1 MPIISGGID
10 LSNPEPHGK
19 ARLMAVRRDKA
30 IREIIQ
36 SFRRIL
42 RTVDLF
48 SAELKEKYN
57 ITGPQ
62 AGTLKIIASDGP
74 ISLTEVCN
82 RTFRHITTVGGIVD
96 RLERDGYVVK
106 DRDTRDR
113 RKLVLAVTPKGRKMV
128 SSAPFAGP
136 VRAMNAL
143 DRLPTNEIL
152 KINESMSTLL
162 RILGEEAN
170 DLS

>member
-1 MPIISGGID
+1 M
-10 LSNPEPHGK
+10 
-19 ARLMAVRRDKA
+19 ARHRDKA

-36 SFRRIL
+36 SFRKIL
-42 RTVDLF
+42 RTVDHF
-48 SAELKEKYN
+48 SAELKEKHS

-62 AGTLKIIASDGP
+62 AGTLKIIANNGP
-74 ISLTEVCN
+74 ISLTDVCN

-96 RLERDGYVVK
+96 RLERDRYVVK
-106 DRDTRDR
+106 KRDTQDR
-113 RKLVLAVTPKGRKMV
+113 RKVMLAATPKGKRLA

-143 DRLPTNEIL
+143 ERLPTREIL
-152 KINESMSTLL
+152 KINEAMITLL

-170 DLS
+170 DPS